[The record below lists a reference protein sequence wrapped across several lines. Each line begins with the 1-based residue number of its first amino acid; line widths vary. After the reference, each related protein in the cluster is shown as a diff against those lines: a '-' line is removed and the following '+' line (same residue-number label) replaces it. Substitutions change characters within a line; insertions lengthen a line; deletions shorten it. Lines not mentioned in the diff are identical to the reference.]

1 MRFYAILKGLL
12 MLLGLVVTGFLIKN
26 GGLGFAFDKS
36 WIDHQIIGR
45 GVQGIALFFLAA
57 TVLTTFGFPRQ
68 VISFLGGYAFGLAQ
82 GSLIVVLATVMGC
95 VICFY
100 YARFLGRDFVRG
112 RYPEKV
118 RRIDTFLAGGAFTMT
133 VLIRFLPVGSNI
145 VTNLAAGV
153 SGVKSLPFFGGSL
166 LGYLPQT
173 AIFALIGSGI
183 AVDPELRI
191 GLGVVLFVVSGILG
205 VTLYRKY
212 RHGQRLDDAI
222 EQEISK
228 RS

>member
-1 MRFYAILKGLL
+1 MRFYAMLKGLL
-12 MLLGLVVTGFLIKN
+12 MLLGLVVAGFLLEN
-26 GGLGFAFDKS
+26 GGLGFQFDKA
-36 WIDHQIIGR
+36 WIDDQIIGQGQQ
-45 GVQGIALFFLAA
+45 GVMLFFLAT

-68 VISFLGGYAFGLAQ
+68 VISFLGGYAFGFAE

-95 VICFY
+95 IICFY

-118 RRIDTFLAGGAFTMT
+118 RRIDIFLANGPFAMT

-145 VTNLAAGV
+145 ATNLAAGV
-153 SGVKSLPFFGGSL
+153 SGVKSLPFFAGSL

-173 AIFALIGSGI
+173 VIFALIGSGI

-212 RHGQRLDDAI
+212 RHGQRLDDAL

-228 RS
+228 LP